1 MSDVIPVL
9 ELVDVSGENLF
20 TNNIVIIGDMANIG
34 NLLPPGIAL
43 AALELTFSEDKKE
56 CFGSCYSL
64 AYNLSDASYTLWTQ
78 STMIQNTP

>member
-43 AALELTFSEDKKE
+43 AALELTFSDDK
-56 CFGSCYSL
+56 
-64 AYNLSDASYTLWTQ
+64 N
-78 STMIQNTP
+78 